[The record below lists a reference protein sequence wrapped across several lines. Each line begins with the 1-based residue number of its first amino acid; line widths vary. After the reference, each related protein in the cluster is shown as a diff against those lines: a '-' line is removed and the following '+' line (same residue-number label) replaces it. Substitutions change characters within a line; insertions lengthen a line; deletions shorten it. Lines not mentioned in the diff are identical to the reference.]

1 MGETCRA
8 EDRAQATVEMAVV
21 APVMLVLALIV
32 YNVMMFV
39 LSLIHI

>member
-21 APVMLVLALIV
+21 APVMLVLDVRVSYSAV
-32 YNVMMFV
+32 
-39 LSLIHI
+39 